1 MSDSSRS
8 ALRLALSLADPATAD
23 ALAERMRR
31 PLLALLADRL
41 GLPEKMVGELLG
53 GDAGQLRAALEADPV
68 EWLAAAAET
77 GDPVVGRALWSAEY
91 RVDDG
96 STVRAMV
103 EAPGLLP
110 ILLDAADFWDSR
122 WYADDGLLRMV
133 YDVEGP
139 LMSLVL
145 THGFAGLSVEGLG
158 AFSAY
163 LPPPA
168 VVDACLSLLGL
179 WGTIEPLV
187 DYLQLHDQIPTVSA
201 SHPWLPDLVRAA
213 VAAPDP
219 EAFLQGH
226 RPSGEWAD
234 PEHRYA
240 LATVRC
246 GYDEFTAKPEGLDWE
261 LILREHAR
269 MPFCRANLPTTDH
282 RAESPLVL
290 LTQWEG
296 CPADLVRESFRED
309 PIGTAKYAAEL
320 PFEVFTG
327 PWTDRNER
335 NAVFLYGL
343 EPAIRTGR
351 LSVERV
357 LAEVGPAEAVL
368 TYLPLDHE
376 PTRKALAH
384 LLDALGTNPA
394 NWLTFYARMSTARG
408 SVTALIADATAP
420 HARRK
425 RHTSWPRP
433 APAQFPAES
442 PEHARPT
449 FLKVF
454 ACVSE
459 EVQCAI
465 VPYFDA
471 RAVQQLLVFG
481 DPSPAVRD
489 AVVAAHGRSAQ
500 VAMAG
505 GYALSDEKLQYLL
518 DLDEPAVDA
527 TLFRHGRL
535 DQAEYARMLAGRL
548 RAGGSRPVPEELLA
562 ALDDPDADYTRARLT
577 AGLGSGDL
585 GVARSILG
593 RLRSLHL
600 PASRLRVLVAV
611 WERSGP
617 DAVREILA
625 MDHLPVTLRRHTA
638 KLLDT
643 PDGLALLRTRL
654 AEAESPA
661 TLLAYLT
668 AATSQPRDRL
678 QRLRSEGLAPPWP
691 ALTAAQGAG
700 SLNEELLSA
709 LLQEPDCPRP
719 LLLAALDALP
729 VWGADWIRNAL
740 SGGRLNPTDLLTRAA
755 PARAALHSLQQYAD
769 HQPGDWCDD
778 AADEPADEPDDALSG
793 AARQPVC
800 VQAAALTQEHLGANV
815 DAWAVCL
822 QLLPTFAGTLPELL
836 ATAGALTQHA
846 T

>member
-41 GLPEKMVGELLG
+41 GLPEKMVDELLG
-53 GDAGQLRAALEADPV
+53 RDAGQLRAALEADPV

-77 GDPVVGRALWSAEY
+77 GDPLVGRALWDAEY
-91 RVDDG
+91 RADDG
-96 STVRAMV
+96 SSVRAMV

-122 WYADDGLLRMV
+122 WYADDGLLSVV
-133 YDVEGP
+133 YDVDSP
-139 LMSLVL
+139 LMALVL

-158 AFSAY
+158 AFCAY

-187 DYLQLHDQIPTVSA
+187 GYLSLHDQVPIMSA
-201 SHPWLPDLVRAA
+201 CHPWLPDLVRAA
-213 VAAPDP
+213 IAAPDP
-219 EAFLQGH
+219 EAFLRRH
-226 RPSGEWAD
+226 RPAGEWAD
-234 PEHRYA
+234 PEHLYA
-240 LATVRC
+240 LATLRC
-246 GYDEFTAKPEGLDWE
+246 GYDDFTAKPEGLDWE

-269 MPFCRANLPTTDH
+269 MPFCRANLPTTDP
-282 RAESPLVL
+282 RAESPLLL

-309 PIGTAKYAAEL
+309 PIGTARHAADL
-320 PFEVFTG
+320 PIEAFTG
-327 PWTDRNER
+327 PWADDDER
-335 NAVFLYGL
+335 NAVFFFGL
-343 EPAIRTGR
+343 EPGIRTGR

-357 LAEVGPAEAVL
+357 LAEVAPAEAVL

-384 LLDALGTNPA
+384 LLDALGTDPA

-408 SVTALIADATAP
+408 SVTALVADATSP

-433 APAQFPAES
+433 VPAQFPAES

-449 FLKVF
+449 FLQVF
-454 ACVSE
+454 ACASE
-459 EVQCAI
+459 EVQCAV

-481 DPSPAVRD
+481 NPSPAVRA

-500 VAMAG
+500 VAMAA
-505 GYALSDEKLQYLL
+505 GYALSDEKLRYLL

-527 TLFRHGRL
+527 TLFRYGRL
-535 DQAEYARMLAGRL
+535 DQAECARMLAGRL
-548 RAGGSRPVPEELLA
+548 RDGGSRPVPDELLA
-562 ALDDPDADYTRARLT
+562 VLDDPDADYPRVQLAT
-577 AGLGSGDL
+577 GLGSGDL
-585 GVARSILG
+585 GVARRILA

-611 WERSGP
+611 WERGGP

-625 MDHLPVTLRRHTA
+625 MDHLPVTLRRRTA

-654 AEAESPA
+654 AEAESPE
-661 TLLAYLT
+661 TLLAYL
-668 AATSQPRDRL
+668 AASTSQPRDRL

-691 ALTAAQGAG
+691 ALTAAQEAG
-700 SLNEELLSA
+700 SLDGELLSA
-709 LLQEPDCPRP
+709 LLREPDCPRP
-719 LLLAALDALP
+719 LLLAALDDLP
-729 VWGADWIRNAL
+729 VWGADWIPNGL
-740 SGGRLNPTDLLTRAA
+740 GSGRLTPTDLLTRAA
-755 PARAALHSLQQYAD
+755 PARAALHSLQQYVD
-769 HQPGDWCDD
+769 HQPGDGLG
-778 AADEPADEPDDALSG
+778 AGPDDESGAQLSG
-793 AARQPVC
+793 ATGQSVC
-800 VQAAALTQEHLGANV
+800 VRAEALAQEHLGTDV

-846 T
+846 V